1 MRRLPVIESSKRV
14 EFFVSSTIATAEK
27 NRLMSWESTL
37 SNATKSGALVPG
49 SKPAITIRPV
59 GFVRKIVNVILG
71 TLVTMHYA
79 LVKIGYEIAKFV
91 TRGLST
97 FRRFL
102 FGSNQAK

>member
-1 MRRLPVIESSKRV
+1 MIDSSKRV
-14 EFFVSSTIATAEK
+14 EFCGSPTIATAEK
-27 NRLMSWESTL
+27 NRLMSWENTL
-37 SNATKSGALVPG
+37 PTATKSDSLVRG

-59 GFVRKIVNVILG
+59 GFVRKIVNMILG
-71 TLVTMHYA
+71 TLLAMPYA

-91 TRGLST
+91 TSGLST